1 MLYGESMLKKV
12 RTRKLGTIALGS
24 LAALASSVAGCGWIL
39 GLDEYSLDACFDG
52 IVSAGEEA
60 VDCGGPCA
68 PCGDQCSD
76 KVRSGSETDVDC
88 GGSCA
93 PCADGLGCIVGP
105 DCESLVCSAGTCL
118 PPACDDKVT
127 NGEETDRDCGGG
139 CQAVCDVGEGCA
151 EARDCTTLVCGKEQ
165 LCVDNHVWSFAFST
179 KTSLLEHLAV
189 DPLGNPVLAG
199 TYDGTLN
206 ITGEQLMASGL
217 GDVFVAKLDS
227 NGDGLWSRSFGDM
240 NAQLVTSVAT
250 DAFGNIVVGGAFEGT
265 LNFGD
270 GDLICSG
277 ERDLFLAK
285 FDASGQLMWSKKFG
299 DAFDQ
304 SFLNIATF
312 MDGSI
317 ALIGYFE
324 GSVDLGGKAH
334 TSAGANDTFVAK
346 LDADGNYLWSAQFG
360 DPDKDQRGSGVVIDK
375 TGTLIVSGR
384 FEGFMDVGGTTLF
397 SKGSNDLF
405 VAKLSGNDGTVIWAK
420 AWGST
425 DSTGN
430 ESVSR
435 VAPLDTGELLVTG
448 VFDTTFTVSGK
459 KLSSMGG
466 NDIFLM
472 KLSDVGDP
480 LWIKG
485 FGSDLSDLPFGV
497 ALSPAQNLVIG
508 GVYGKSIDF
517 GGGPLVSLGNE
528 DLFFAV
534 LDQDG
539 NHVWSRRYG
548 GEPDTGIP
556 TSIAFGAPGVLFAT
570 GIFNG
575 TIDLGGGP
583 LKSSGDGAI
592 FLAKYLLP

>member
-1 MLYGESMLKKV
+1 
-12 RTRKLGTIALGS
+12 
-24 LAALASSVAGCGWIL
+24 
-39 GLDEYSLDACFDG
+39 
-52 IVSAGEEA
+52 
-60 VDCGGPCA
+60 
-68 PCGDQCSD
+68 
-76 KVRSGSETDVDC
+76 
-88 GGSCA
+88 
-93 PCADGLGCIVGP
+93 
-105 DCESLVCSAGTCL
+105 
-118 PPACDDKVT
+118 
-127 NGEETDRDCGGG
+127 
-139 CQAVCDVGEGCA
+139 
-151 EARDCTTLVCGKEQ
+151 
-165 LCVDNHVWSFAFST
+165 
-179 KTSLLEHLAV
+179 
-189 DPLGNPVLAG
+189 
-199 TYDGTLN
+199 
-206 ITGEQLMASGL
+206 
-217 GDVFVAKLDS
+217 
-227 NGDGLWSRSFGDM
+227 
-240 NAQLVTSVAT
+240 
-250 DAFGNIVVGGAFEGT
+250 
-265 LNFGD
+265 
-270 GDLICSG
+270 
-277 ERDLFLAK
+277 
-285 FDASGQLMWSKKFG
+285 
-299 DAFDQ
+299 
-304 SFLNIATF
+304 
-312 MDGSI
+312 
-317 ALIGYFE
+317 
-324 GSVDLGGKAH
+324 
-334 TSAGANDTFVAK
+334 
-346 LDADGNYLWSAQFG
+346 
-360 DPDKDQRGSGVVIDK
+360 
-375 TGTLIVSGR
+375 
-384 FEGFMDVGGTTLF
+384 
-397 SKGSNDLF
+397 
-405 VAKLSGNDGTVIWAK
+405 VIWAK